1 MQNKNETIDSTI
13 DSPSITTWT
22 IESEQVAMRLD
33 RFLTQQLDGLSRN
46 AIQQLIMAEAITVN
60 GKPAGKPGY
69 SLRLHDVIAMQNP
82 SSLSVA
88 KDIQPQAIPLDVV
101 YEDADLVVINKPA
114 GMVVHP
120 APGHYD
126 DTLVNALLARYPE
139 MRSQNQNTENMRP
152 GIVHRLDRDTSG
164 LIIVALN
171 LRTQAALIELM
182 KKHAVEK
189 RYQALVDGV
198 VALDTGSID
207 APIGRDRKDRQKMAI
222 TSLDSREAVTHF
234 KVLQRFTRH
243 SLLLL
248 QLETGRT
255 HQIRVHLQAIHHP
268 VVGDM
273 TYGSG
278 RHDVAL
284 GRQFLHAFQLRFTH
298 PWTGNVVEVEAPL
311 PADLQQILDH
321 PELL

>member
-1 MQNKNETIDSTI
+1 MQNKNEAIDSTI

-33 RFLTQQLDGLSRN
+33 RFLTQHLAGLSRN
-46 AIQQLIMAEAITVN
+46 AIQQMIMAETITVN

-69 SLRLHDVIAMQNP
+69 SLRLHDVVAMQNAP
-82 SSLSVA
+82 SLSVA
-88 KDIQPQAIPLDVV
+88 KDVQPQAIPLDVV

-139 MRSQNQNTENMRP
+139 MRSQDQNAENIRP

-164 LIIVALN
+164 LIIVARN

-189 RYQALVDGV
+189 RYLALVEGV

-234 KVLQRFTRH
+234 KVLQRFTRR

-255 HQIRVHLQAIHHP
+255 HQIRVHLQAIRHP

-278 RHDVAL
+278 HRGVAL
-284 GRQFLHAFQLRFTH
+284 ERQFLHAFQLRFTH
-298 PWTGNVVEVEAPL
+298 PWTGNVIEVEAPL
-311 PADLQQILDH
+311 PAELQQILDH